1 MNLTPSNRYDFA
13 ILDSLD
19 ELWVEDPHRFNLAGR
34 CTELGRRILRK
45 MAPILTWD
53 DLHECYPSSN
63 TDWIW
68 INRIRT
74 RLGIF
79 KGGKVE
85 SPGKKQGWRI
95 SSWGRDWIRDRRDRF
110 AAEQYSALSR
120 LAKSVNELL
129 RRGRPMDFTTM
140 SIDEIIRK
148 CGWDLEPNA
157 FRNYDVWCAFQ
168 QGAPNF
174 RPFRDGGL
182 VLSFSPEGIG
192 QHVER
197 ITMRVDRLGE
207 SAGLEKR
214 Q

>member
-1 MNLTPSNRYDFA
+1 
-13 ILDSLD
+13 
-19 ELWVEDPHRFNLAGR
+19 
-34 CTELGRRILRK
+34 
-45 MAPILTWD
+45 
-53 DLHECYPSSN
+53 
-63 TDWIW
+63 
-68 INRIRT
+68 
-74 RLGIF
+74 
-79 KGGKVE
+79 
-85 SPGKKQGWRI
+85 
-95 SSWGRDWIRDRRDRF
+95 
-110 AAEQYSALSR
+110 
-120 LAKSVNELL
+120 
-129 RRGRPMDFTTM
+129 MDFTTM